1 MFKRTV
7 TQHVKSIIPSPESVH
22 KVSFIN
28 ELAVIVDGVMT
39 FFCKIG
45 SSQTKGRKFQLID
58 RIIKVYYQ
66 FFTKARRK
74 VISYLSAG
82 RRSIGIV
89 NSNLYFSAF
98 HEGP

>member
-1 MFKRTV
+1 M
-7 TQHVKSIIPSPESVH
+7 
-22 KVSFIN
+22 
-28 ELAVIVDGVMT
+28 
-39 FFCKIG
+39 
-45 SSQTKGRKFQLID
+45 ID

-66 FFTKARRK
+66 FFIKARRK